1 MKTTKTIYIFFFC
14 FGVMLIQAQVQDVFP
29 TSGAIWNVQPYGGAE
44 IYYGL
49 TGDTI
54 INDTTYNKL
63 YLLNDTTLNIDKD
76 DIYVGGIRQKD
87 QKVWFRLNVQNH
99 LASLSYLNSHWHQNE
114 GSFETLLYDFSKNK
128 GDTIWQDCILGGS
141 YIEVYK
147 QITASIIHEVTE
159 TDNQKTYYVE
169 QNYNEGSG
177 SLFPFIPF
185 MNGRDTWVKGIGSL
199 KGLFWFLYS
208 APMSGG
214 TAYRLNCFKQ
224 GNEVKYIDKDCASC
238 FNNPIVDIHDN
249 KSSSI
254 SVLLHENQ
262 LSVQGDASVFPC
274 QIKLY
279 NVLGQLHLSEI
290 IYSDSKAIHLPKE
303 AGDVYLFQLIN
314 KKDESILR
322 TGKLINY

>member
-1 MKTTKTIYIFFFC
+1 MKTKKTIYIFFFC
-14 FGVMLIQAQVQDVFP
+14 IVAMLMQAQVQDVFP

-87 QKVWFRLNVQNH
+87 QKVWFRLNVKDYR
-99 LASLSYLNSHWHQNE
+99 ASLHGLNSNYCE
-114 GSFETLLYDFSKNK
+114 CNSFETLLYDFSKSR
-128 GDTIWQDCILGGS
+128 GDTIWQDCILS
-141 YIEVYK
+141 RNYIDVYK
-147 QITASIIHEVTE
+147 RITASIIYKVTE
-159 TDNQKTYYVE
+159 TNNQKTYYVE
-169 QNYNEGSG
+169 QNANIGSG
-177 SLFPFIPF
+177 SVTPFIPF
-185 MNGRDTWVKGIGSL
+185 MDGRDTWVKGIGSL
-199 KGLFWFLYS
+199 KGLFWFLYE

-238 FNNPIVDIHDN
+238 FNNPVVDIHDN
-249 KSSSI
+249 KTSSI

-303 AGDVYLFQLIN
+303 SGDVYLFQLIN
-314 KKDESILR
+314 KKDESILK